1 MKRRKAIQQ
10 IGLGVTGGLLL
21 PSFFTR
27 CSPSDPG
34 PEISYAGTVGVLGA
48 GAAGLY
54 VADILRSKG
63 VKVKIFEARKQ
74 IGGRIRSLRNQSVD
88 DYPLINSVSSD
99 FPLELGA
106 QTIIGTNS
114 IMGKI
119 FQDYRLTTIE
129 FLPENNHF
137 VIDNTPKSATDWGS
151 DVDFQA
157 AMNFRQNLKNL
168 SANTGTVQ
176 QAIIAAGINAR
187 AHGMLNGQIGN
198 AYGSENDIVGVGE
211 LAEEETLRTGDGKV
225 LALTGN
231 PMQELLISR
240 FSAVQ
245 QYVKLN
251 TPIASV
257 KYDSDPVVL
266 TAEDGTTYEVDKVIV
281 TVPISVLKSG
291 GITFSP
297 GLPGTFTGSLAK
309 FEMQASMRAIIEFKK
324 NFWGETTGY
333 IMGSSNV
340 PEFLSVGMS
349 RSLFN
354 STLSI
359 TVNGSKAEDYS
370 SLGDAAITS
379 ILADID
385 LLYAGQGT
393 QFVRRVV
400 DADGIEQGPI
410 YIREDWTT
418 NDHISGGYSA
428 PLAGAKNDD
437 RKAIGQPIDK
447 KVFFAGEATDI
458 TGNAGLVNGALASA
472 ERAAQEVVE
481 SILTP

>member
-21 PSFFTR
+21 PSFITR

-137 VIDNTPKSATDWGS
+137 VLDNAPKSATEWGS

-168 SANTGTVQ
+168 SANTGTAQ
-176 QAIIAAGINAR
+176 QAIIAAGINTR

-198 AYGSENDIVGVGE
+198 AYGSENDIVGVGA

-251 TPIASV
+251 TPITSV
-257 KYDSDPVVL
+257 KYDSDTVML

-297 GLPGTFTGSLAK
+297 GLPGTFSGSLAK
-309 FEMQASMRAIIEFKK
+309 FAMQASMRAIIEFKK

-370 SLGDAAITS
+370 SQGDAAITS

-410 YIREDWTT
+410 YMREDWTT
-418 NDHISGGYSA
+418 NDHIAGGYSA
-428 PLAGAKNDD
+428 PLAGAK
-437 RKAIGQPIDK
+437 RAR
-447 KVFFAGEATDI
+447 
-458 TGNAGLVNGALASA
+458 SA
-472 ERAAQEVVE
+472 VRVTWII
-481 SILTP
+481 SRLM